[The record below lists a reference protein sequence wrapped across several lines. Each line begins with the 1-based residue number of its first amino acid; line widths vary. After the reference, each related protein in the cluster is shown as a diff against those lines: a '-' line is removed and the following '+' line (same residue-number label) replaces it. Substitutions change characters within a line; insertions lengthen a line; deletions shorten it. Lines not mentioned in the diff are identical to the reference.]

1 MVQTGLLA
9 RMSPFR
15 VRRAGV
21 DWVVDSLLF
30 AIALF
35 VWLVYL
41 GYAADGGVPR
51 EFVRAD
57 ALLGLVGCVALWWSR
72 SHPVAVAVL
81 MIVPGS
87 LALTATAAVMIVVF
101 RLAVYARPT
110 MILVI
115 TALHIA
121 AALPYHAFLPVE
133 GMTWTTW
140 LIVVPLMY
148 LAAISLG
155 LLERIRRIQVE
166 RLVSD
171 ADAARERYESQ
182 LRVARRSERERIA
195 REMHDVLAHRISLV
209 SVHAGALEY
218 RTTTQGEP
226 PTVAEIHEAAHV
238 IRENAHLAVEELRQ
252 VLDVLRD
259 DETEVEGVA
268 DSDRRPQPRVDD
280 LQRLFAEAES
290 AGQRIEPEVDAAA
303 TTLPLPAQRTVYRV
317 VQEGLTNARKHA
329 PSSVVEVEV
338 SAEPDAVNVRIAN
351 STPVG
356 VTAREIPGAGAGLTG
371 LAERVRIE
379 GGTLRHGLT
388 DGRFELVATL
398 PRRAT

>member
-1 MVQTGLLA
+1 MAESGFWA
-9 RMSPFR
+9 RVSPFR
-15 VRRAGV
+15 VRRSGL

-30 AIALF
+30 AIAAF

-57 ALLGLVGCVALWWSR
+57 GVLGLVGCFALWWSR

-87 LALTATAAVMIVVF
+87 LALTATAAVLIVVF
-101 RLAVYARPT
+101 RLAVYARPA
-110 MILVI
+110 MIMII
-115 TALHIA
+115 TGVHIA
-121 AALPYHAFLPVE
+121 AALPYHAFLPVA
-133 GMTWTTW
+133 GMTWTSW

-148 LAAISLG
+148 LAAMSLG
-155 LLERIRRIQVE
+155 LLERIRRVQLE
-166 RLVSD
+166 KAVSD
-171 ADAARERYESQ
+171 AEATRERYESQ

-218 RTTTQGEP
+218 RTTTDAEP
-226 PTVAEIHEAAHV
+226 PSVDEIHEAAHV

-259 DETEVEGVA
+259 DGSQSADGA
-268 DSDRRPQPRVDD
+268 DSEQRPQPRVDD
-280 LQRLFAEAES
+280 LQRLFAEAET
-290 AGQRIEPEVDAAA
+290 AGQRIQPSVDAAA
-303 TTLPLPAQRTVYRV
+303 SSLPLPAQRTVYRV

-329 PSSVVEVEV
+329 PSAVVAVDV
-338 SAEPDAVNVRIAN
+338 SSDPDAVRVRVAN
-351 STPVG
+351 PTPVG
-356 VTAREIPGAGAGLTG
+356 VTARQIPGAGAGLTG